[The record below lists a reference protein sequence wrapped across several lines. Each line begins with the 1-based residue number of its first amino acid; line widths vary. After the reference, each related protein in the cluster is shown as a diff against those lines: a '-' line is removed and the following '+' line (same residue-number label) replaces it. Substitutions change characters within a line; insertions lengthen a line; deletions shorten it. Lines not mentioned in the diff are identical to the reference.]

1 VILLKSQAR
10 SRARTLLL
18 ATTVAATVAVT
29 AGCAGSSDPQAAPD
43 APAPAAAP
51 TSFTAPRTVPAGMGS
66 DAADGVFPRTVGH
79 FAGSTTVP
87 KQPTRVVAI
96 STGQLDGLLTLGIV
110 PVAATRGDDAALV
123 PTYLTTAFPQYAG
136 QLAQMSDVGGRG
148 EPNLEA
154 VAQAKPDLIL
164 MNSSV
169 LKDDVYKA
177 ASEIAPTVVTEG
189 TGVNWKQDFLL
200 IAAAAGRSEQ
210 ARGIL
215 DTFHADAAGLGRSL
229 AEPATVSFLRV
240 NGDRTRIFGVASFT
254 GSIAEDAGLA
264 RPRSQ
269 QFDKTSQDISN
280 EQLDLADADWLFYG
294 VQGGAGKATALTG
307 APIWPTLEA
316 VVAKRAIAVDDDP
329 WYLNAGPTAA
339 RLVLEQLRTSL
350 SS

>member
-1 VILLKSQAR
+1 MTNSSAR
-10 SRARTLLL
+10 KRARTLSL
-18 ATTVAATVAVT
+18 AALSGAVAVAVA
-29 AGCAGSSDPQAAPD
+29 AGCAGSPDPEAAD
-43 APAPAAAP
+43 SATPAAAP
-51 TSFTAPRTVPAGMGS
+51 TAFTAPRTVPAGMGS
-66 DAADGVFPRTVGH
+66 DAADGAFPRTVGH

-87 KQPTRVVAI
+87 RQPTRVVVL
-96 STGQLDGLLTLGIV
+96 STGQLDGLLTLGVV

-123 PTYLTTAFPQYAG
+123 PAYLTTAFPQYAA
-136 QLAQMSDVGGRG
+136 QLAQISDVGGRG

-154 VAQAKPDLIL
+154 VAQVKPDLIL

-169 LKDDVYKA
+169 LKGDVYKA
-177 ASEIAPTVVTEG
+177 ASAIAPTVVTEG

-200 IAAAAGRSEQ
+200 IAAAAGRSTQ
-210 ARGIL
+210 AQGIL
-215 DTFHADAAGLGRSL
+215 DTFHTDAAGVGRSL
-229 AEPATVSFLRV
+229 GKPATVSFLRV

-264 RPRSQ
+264 RPKSQ

-294 VQGGAGKATALTG
+294 VQGGAAKADALTR

-316 VVAKRAIAVDDDP
+316 VVAKRAVAVDDDP

-339 RLVLEQLRTSL
+339 RVVLDQLRASL
-350 SS
+350 VS